1 MNARIQVEHPV
12 TEAVT
17 GIDLV
22 KTQILLAGG
31 ESLSSLVPEE
41 IEIRGHAIECR
52 INAENPQTFAPSAG
66 KITQLQL
73 PGGIGVRVDTAA
85 YSGWFV
91 PPYYDSLI
99 AKLITHG
106 RDRTEAISRMQRALD
121 MFVVEGIY
129 TSVPLHQRIMADPD
143 FVLGNMDTRFIERLT
158 KKAPAVAR

>member
-1 MNARIQVEHPV
+1 V

-31 ESLSSLVPEE
+31 ESLSSLIPDE

-129 TSVPLHQRIMADPD
+129 TSIPLHQRIMADPD

-158 KKAPAVAR
+158 KKTPAVAR